1 MKVTIKNLFY
11 GTMVT
16 LSDDPTEFVYVLE
29 EVDWGNAT
37 ANFTEASNAKGY
49 GTKITYTA
57 YTMRD
62 MAITGWLVAEETDL
76 VNGWKTVEDLK
87 DKLNRLINPSHDLEV
102 ICKKYKI
109 KCRAATSIKYSV
121 DYRYNNEILV
131 KFVID
136 LRASYPFFT
145 YVNPDVIT
153 DSHVEG
159 GLMFPWEIPLDEGGD
174 MFGFVPENNLTF
186 IKNMGD
192 IDAGFLLVCTAKWGD
207 ARDIEVINNRTG
219 QFISID
225 IDLIEGDILK
235 ISTVTQD
242 KFATLERE
250 GVVEDITKYVLRGS
264 EFWQLS
270 PGNNDISIRMV
281 NSTNMFY
288 ELTYVPGFMEVLQ

>member
-16 LSDDPTEFVYVLE
+16 MADDPDEFTYVLE

-62 MAITGWLVAEETDL
+62 MSITGWLVADQKDL
-76 VNGWKTVEDLK
+76 LNGWRTVEDLK
-87 DKLNRLINPSHDLEV
+87 DKLNRLVNPSHDLEV

-109 KCRAATSIKYSV
+109 KCRAATSIKYSI
-121 DYRYNNEILV
+121 DYRFNNEVLV

-153 DSHVEG
+153 DSAVEG
-159 GLMFPWEIPLDEGGD
+159 GLMFPWEIPIPDGGD
-174 MFGFVPENNLTF
+174 MFGFVPENNLSF

-192 IDAGFLLVCTAKWGD
+192 IDAGFLLECTAKWGP

-219 QFISID
+219 QRISID
-225 IDLIEGDILK
+225 IDLEEDDMLR

-242 KFATLERE
+242 KFVTLVHDGVERD
-250 GVVEDITKYVLRGS
+250 VTKLVLRGS

-270 PGNNDISIRMV
+270 PGTNDLTIRMV
-281 NSTNMFY
+281 NNTNMYY